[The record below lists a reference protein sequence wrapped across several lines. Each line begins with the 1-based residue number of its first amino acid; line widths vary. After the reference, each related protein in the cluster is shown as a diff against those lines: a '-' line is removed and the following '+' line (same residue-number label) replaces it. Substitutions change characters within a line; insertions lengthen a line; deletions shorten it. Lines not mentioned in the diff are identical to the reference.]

1 MNKPCLTLIRGG
13 MFENKIDGRKE
24 LVSVDDLMY
33 LADQYGLPVMIRKG
47 EILVIGVEKTLIFNR
62 VEKNLCQLKE
72 LY

>member
-1 MNKPCLTLIRGG
+1 
-13 MFENKIDGRKE
+13 MFEHKTDGRKE
-24 LVSVDDLMY
+24 LVSVDDLIY